1 MDTNIL
7 EEMNLIKNIA
17 LILNIDEVDLFIK
30 ESLYNVEILSNIPDT
45 FSVKSENILLF
56 NDLIKDDFQID
67 FLYCNISEKTLNKN
81 FNISDVYEFIEIIN
95 DKLEDL
101 DYTDDEDRQ
110 VIDSFKIKIYIRKE
124 IKEQIEVKIEELKMD
139 LEDLDKEKV
148 LEIAKKKAKQIQDK
162 AEEIVDLAIEKG
174 TPVLEKAASSVREK
188 AIIMTKD
195 VLKKLESK

>member
-1 MDTNIL
+1 MSKKRKSGTGKFIIGALAGLGMGILFAPKKGADTR
-7 EEMNLIKNIA
+7 A
-17 LILNIDEVDLFIK
+17 DVK
-30 ESLYNVEILSNIPDT
+30 E
-45 FSVKSENILLF
+45 
-56 NDLIKDDFQID
+56 
-67 FLYCNISEKTLNKN
+67 
-81 FNISDVYEFIEIIN
+81 
-95 DKLEDL
+95 KLEDL
-101 DYTDDEDRQ
+101 ISKVKE
-110 VIDSFKIKIYIRKE
+110 IDAKE

>member
-1 MDTNIL
+1 MIRMSKKRKSGTGKFIIGALAGLGMGILFAPKKGADTR
-7 EEMNLIKNIA
+7 A
-17 LILNIDEVDLFIK
+17 DVK
-30 ESLYNVEILSNIPDT
+30 E
-45 FSVKSENILLF
+45 
-56 NDLIKDDFQID
+56 
-67 FLYCNISEKTLNKN
+67 
-81 FNISDVYEFIEIIN
+81 
-95 DKLEDL
+95 KLEDL
-101 DYTDDEDRQ
+101 ISKVKE
-110 VIDSFKIKIYIRKE
+110 IDAKE